1 MRREVDI
8 NDISDGKLYG
18 LSDMVKAD
26 CGGCVG
32 CYSCCTGMGESII
45 LDPLDIYQLT
55 TNLGQTFE
63 ELLADAVALSV
74 YDGIILPH
82 IQMNGDKDACFF
94 LNEEG
99 RCSVHAFRPGICR
112 LFPLGRYYEEN
123 GFRYFLQ
130 IHECTK
136 ANRLKVKVKKWIDI
150 PDIQKNE
157 AYIQAWH
164 DFVIKVQEH
173 LDGQDESYIKRIDMF
188 ILQHFFIEKYSTE
201 EDFYLQFES
210 RLKKA
215 KEVIRIL

>member
-26 CGGCVG
+26 CGGCDG
-32 CYSCCTGMGESII
+32 CHACCTGMGESII
-45 LDPLDIYQLT
+45 LDPMDIYQLT
-55 TNLGQTFE
+55 TNLKKSFE
-63 ELLADAVALSV
+63 ELLADAIGLSV

-82 IQMNGDKDACFF
+82 IQMSAEKDVCYF
-94 LNEEG
+94 LDENG
-99 RCSVHAFRPGICR
+99 RCSVHSFRPGICR

-130 IHECTK
+130 VHECAK
-136 ANRLKVKVKKWIDI
+136 SNRSKVKVKKWIDI
-150 PDIQKNE
+150 SDIQKYE
-157 AYIQAWH
+157 TFIQAWH
-164 DFVIKVQEH
+164 DFVLKVQEH
-173 LDGQDESYIKRIDMF
+173 LDGQEESYIKRIDMF

-201 EDFYLQFES
+201 EEFYLQFET